1 VARLRF
7 VKRLSISMST
17 STVHTHRLGNLAI
30 IDASGTDT
38 ESFLQGQFCNDL
50 SALSSPGSQLTGY
63 CTPKGRLLAAP
74 LLQRLADESY
84 RLVLPADLVETLLP
98 RLRMFVMR
106 AEVTFVHREDLV
118 AVAVFDAADPLFKAH
133 ELDAPPEAL
142 GTRSSGDASVMKW
155 DDPLLDRWLM
165 VLPVAGAPPEAG
177 TAVGAAAGATAGDEA
192 GDEAGSGDEI
202 WRLANIRSGS
212 PSIVAATGESFV
224 PQMMNFS
231 EVGALS
237 FTKGCYPGQEIV
249 ARTQY
254 LGKLKKHMQRFV
266 AEAGELPTAGDTLGD
281 AGSADA
287 GDVVDAVKRADG
299 GIELLAVVRIE
310 RDAQAPLP
318 LVGGSAIPAGL
329 PYMPP
334 GLGGDAEAG

>member
-1 VARLRF
+1 VLPGTCVIVARLRF

-74 LLQRLADESY
+74 LLQRLADDSY

-177 TAVGAAAGATAGDEA
+177 TAAGAA
-192 GDEAGSGDEI
+192 
-202 WRLANIRSGS
+202 
-212 PSIVAATGESFV
+212 
-224 PQMMNFS
+224 
-231 EVGALS
+231 VGALS

-287 GDVVDAVKRADG
+287 GDVVDAVKRKRGDDR
-299 GIELLAVVRIE
+299 L
-310 RDAQAPLP
+310 
-318 LVGGSAIPAGL
+318 
-329 PYMPP
+329 PP
-334 GLGGDAEAG
+334 GQSGRGAAGC

>member
-1 VARLRF
+1 
-7 VKRLSISMST
+7 M
-17 STVHTHRLGNLAI
+17 
-30 IDASGTDT
+30 
-38 ESFLQGQFCNDL
+38 
-50 SALSSPGSQLTGY
+50 
-63 CTPKGRLLAAP
+63 
-74 LLQRLADESY
+74 
-84 RLVLPADLVETLLP
+84 
-98 RLRMFVMR
+98 
-106 AEVTFVHREDLV
+106 
-118 AVAVFDAADPLFKAH
+118 
-133 ELDAPPEAL
+133 
-142 GTRSSGDASVMKW
+142 
-155 DDPLLDRWLM
+155 
-165 VLPVAGAPPEAG
+165 
-177 TAVGAAAGATAGDEA
+177 
-192 GDEAGSGDEI
+192 
-202 WRLANIRSGS
+202 
-212 PSIVAATGESFV
+212 AATGESFV